1 MEKVVYWLAEDG
13 EQFGTEEECINYEM
27 KLMDVSGVR
36 TFDDKYQEL
45 SVEKNGFEDFFG
57 KADFMYII
65 DKEKALKVFKTAES
79 LFGVNVPGDDISFES
94 GDILA
99 YDETTSLFES
109 SWVNISSRANF
120 YNKIWQS
127 VMNVL

>member
-13 EQFGTEEECINYEM
+13 EQFGTEEECIDYEM

-57 KADFMYII
+57 KAEFMYII
-65 DKEKALKVFKTAES
+65 DKEKAMKAFKTAES

-94 GDILA
+94 GDILG
-99 YDETTSLFES
+99 YEIVSFLES

-120 YNKIWQS
+120 YNKIWKN